1 MEKFSHMDKLM
12 NVMMHRKFACCFY
25 YDSVSDKCEYYGNV
39 AREKVFGSAIE
50 NPLKGMISENSPVTE
65 TDKPDL
71 EEFLIHFGHAQQ
83 GCSEPT
89 YFETLVHVKID
100 GEMIPMTCSFN
111 MEMNEDGIAIGFTG
125 YLVSIIN
132 FDFKMKRNIST
143 DRTRFDVNKVID
155 IMMTTKENYAVVEF
169 DINRFKLIN
178 SRYGDEAGDAVL
190 ENIRVNIA
198 DVWGRPSITARL
210 GADIFVVFTEYS
222 DRKEL
227 EDRIQNVRDKLQ
239 SYKNISYHFSF
250 GVYLVNDKSVPLRT
264 MTDNAAIAR
273 RKSKS
278 NAINIVQYYEEKFTE
293 ALKNRHIIESEMETA
308 LETGQFQVFLQPK
321 CNISDSHVIGAEA
334 LVRWFHPEKGIIP
347 PDKFIPIFES
357 NGFIRKLD
365 MFMHRR
371 VCQIIRKWLDAG
383 VKPVPVSVNVSR
395 VYLDDPNLANE
406 LKEVV
411 EEYDIPLELFQVEIT
426 ETYENKEA
434 DSTIKRL
441 KKAGFTLLMDDFGSG
456 YSSLNTLKNTPFD
469 VIKLDRE
476 FFGHSMLTDR
486 GQKILT
492 HTIAMTNDI
501 GMEIVAEG
509 VETKEQAAFL
519 DANGCKFAQGY
530 LYYRP
535 EPLDVFEENAFG
547 HSVPE

>member
-1 MEKFSHMDKLM
+1 
-12 NVMMHRKFACCFY
+12 
-25 YDSVSDKCEYYGNV
+25 
-39 AREKVFGSAIE
+39 
-50 NPLKGMISENSPVTE
+50 
-65 TDKPDL
+65 
-71 EEFLIHFGHAQQ
+71 
-83 GCSEPT
+83 
-89 YFETLVHVKID
+89 
-100 GEMIPMTCSFN
+100 
-111 MEMNEDGIAIGFTG
+111 
-125 YLVSIIN
+125 
-132 FDFKMKRNIST
+132 
-143 DRTRFDVNKVID
+143 
-155 IMMTTKENYAVVEF
+155 
-169 DINRFKLIN
+169 
-178 SRYGDEAGDAVL
+178 
-190 ENIRVNIA
+190 
-198 DVWGRPSITARL
+198 
-210 GADIFVVFTEYS
+210 
-222 DRKEL
+222 
-227 EDRIQNVRDKLQ
+227 
-239 SYKNISYHFSF
+239 
-250 GVYLVNDKSVPLRT
+250 
-264 MTDNAAIAR
+264 
-273 RKSKS
+273 
-278 NAINIVQYYEEKFTE
+278 
-293 ALKNRHIIESEMETA
+293 
-308 LETGQFQVFLQPK
+308 
-321 CNISDSHVIGAEA
+321 
-334 LVRWFHPEKGIIP
+334 
-347 PDKFIPIFES
+347 
-357 NGFIRKLD
+357 
-365 MFMHRR
+365 MHRR